1 MLFGPVLFS
10 AHVYG
15 SFAAAGAGL
24 AAAQK
29 YEICWNLLD
38 FFMKRKLHEKK
49 NAPSENILFYC
60 DLSALAKQLKRVSEY
75 TRQKGARRDLGSR
88 GGQLLKLLFIR
99 VLQK

>member
-1 MLFGPVLFS
+1 M
-10 AHVYG
+10 
-15 SFAAAGAGL
+15 
-24 AAAQK
+24 K
-29 YEICWNLLD
+29 YAEFCS
-38 FFMKRKLHEKK
+38 FFMKTKWHENKD
-49 NAPSENILFYC
+49 APSENISFYC